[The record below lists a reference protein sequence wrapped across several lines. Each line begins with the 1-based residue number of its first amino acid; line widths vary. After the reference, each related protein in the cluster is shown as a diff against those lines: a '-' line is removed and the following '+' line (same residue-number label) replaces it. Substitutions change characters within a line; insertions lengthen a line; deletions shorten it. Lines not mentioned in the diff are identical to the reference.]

1 MILLSASHTSN
12 QLFTLFPFCS
22 VCQRAAGFSGMV
34 PFRHVCDSSY
44 GLLQLARTIASWFK
58 YVDHPRVP
66 EKARAV
72 LSLLNSGLYSRAHDE
87 W

>member
-1 MILLSASHTSN
+1 
-12 QLFTLFPFCS
+12 
-22 VCQRAAGFSGMV
+22 MV